1 MTLEFSNELPVI
13 PAGSFALRPLR
24 KADEGMVGFYAAD
37 RRVAHMTANIP
48 HPLPPGAAAAF
59 IARVT
64 AKGHTEH
71 VWAMDAS
78 ASGGE
83 ELMGLITLDCLDAR
97 QAETHYWVA
106 PPFQGQEIA
115 SNAVTALMDA
125 NPLGLETVFA
135 SVFHDNPA
143 SAKVLTNAGFQ
154 YLGDAES
161 FCVSRDAALSTW
173 TYSRALIG

>member
-1 MTLEFSNELPVI
+1 MTHDFKNELPVI
-13 PAGSFALRPLR
+13 DAGGFALRPLR
-24 KADEGMVGFYAAD
+24 KSDEGMVGFYASD
-37 RRVAHMTANIP
+37 RRVARMTANIP

-71 VWAMDAS
+71 VWAMDAT

-83 ELMGLITLDCLDAR
+83 ELMGVITLDCLDTR
-97 QAETHYWVA
+97 QAEIHYWVA
-106 PPFQGQEIA
+106 PPFQGQEVA
-115 SNAVTALMDA
+115 SKAVTALVGA
-125 NPLGLETVFA
+125 NPLGLETAFA
-135 SVFHDNPA
+135 SVFQDNPA

-161 FCVSRDAALSTW
+161 FCVSRDATLSTW
-173 TYSRALIG
+173 TYSRALTG